1 MRSRWRGVRCAFERS
16 LVKASANYRNASWDL
31 VDASREKDFNLAA
44 VKAEDL
50 PVEMRQLD
58 AAERQA
64 YVDKHARE
72 RADLQA
78 RINELNREREKFV
91 ARQTKEAAGTNT
103 LDSAIIS
110 AIREQ
115 SAKRNFLF
123 E

>member
-1 MRSRWRGVRCAFERS
+1 M
-16 LVKASANYRNASWDL
+16 
-31 VDASREKDFNLAA
+31 DASREKDFNLAA

-91 ARQTKEAAGTNT
+91 ARQTKEAAGHEHPRLSDHFRHSRT
-103 LDSAIIS
+103 
-110 AIREQ
+110 
-115 SAKRNFLF
+115 KRQTEFSL
-123 E
+123 